1 MKLNKMII
9 ISLSILA
16 ILIFTFIIYTFLSNY
31 MIPNIPDDE
40 NLQVSVLEEIYRD
53 FLDGQELN
61 NCTIAID
68 ESALLNLITNEKFS
82 DSGIEELK
90 DITKRYKGYTITSKK
105 YVLSSTY
112 SNGVLK
118 LKLFEQPRGLSSFD
132 LYECTSTYKLIN
144 YDDKLSY
151 TKKGEDI
158 ITYRESPYKDV
169 WY

>member
-1 MKLNKMII
+1 MKSNKIII

-16 ILIFTFIIYTFLSNY
+16 ILIFTFIIYTFLNNY

-53 FLDGQELN
+53 FLDGQELT

-68 ESALLNLITNEKFS
+68 ESALLNLVTKEKFS

-90 DITKRYKGYTITSKK
+90 YITKIYKGYTSFYKE

-112 SNGVLK
+112 SNGVLE
-118 LKLFEQPRGLSSFD
+118 LKLSEQPDVLSSFD

-144 YDDKLSY
+144 YDEKLSY
-151 TKKGEDI
+151 EKRGEDI
-158 ITYRESPYKDV
+158 ITYRKSPYKDV
-169 WY
+169 LY